1 MTPIR
6 ENLFSEQTPRALNM
20 VSNFTLARDPI
31 WNQVQA
37 ESPPYIKDL
46 GNTEPETPSDDVYFP
61 FDNSTRQRE
70 VKTKSEQKTKKEAN

>member
-1 MTPIR
+1 MASNYTP
-6 ENLFSEQTPRALNM
+6 
-20 VSNFTLARDPI
+20 ARDPI

-61 FDNSTRQRE
+61 FDKPISQRE